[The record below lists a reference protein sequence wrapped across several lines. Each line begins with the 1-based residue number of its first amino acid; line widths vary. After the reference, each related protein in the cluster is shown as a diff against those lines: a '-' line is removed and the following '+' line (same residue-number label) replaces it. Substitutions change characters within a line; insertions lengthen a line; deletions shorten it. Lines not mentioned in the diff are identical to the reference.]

1 MTKSIFNL
9 IDNVS
14 QRIITFIYLLKR
26 RTNLFQ
32 EEVDEGRIY

>member
-14 QRIITFIYLLKR
+14 QRIITFIYLLKH
-26 RTNLFQ
+26 RTNLIQ